1 MWSNFYDAENSNNTK
16 ATVGL
21 LFDLLEWNFA
31 TESVGF
37 DLKFS
42 TLGIVVNLEHFLDG
56 FVEFCNRKVQ
66 RNFLRPSRAS

>member
-1 MWSNFYDAENSNNTK
+1 MWSNFYDAENSSNTK

-31 TESVGF
+31 TESCGF

-42 TLGIVVNLEHFLDG
+42 ALGIVVG
-56 FVEFCNRKVQ
+56 GYVT
-66 RNFLRPSRAS
+66 S